1 MRNLIRALRG
11 KPVDLS
17 PKQQEKLAKAQA
29 KADAIIAE
37 REAAGRKAMEDSR
50 PVREID
56 SSRRSTVPRTRSA
69 RCSTTAATS
78 STPARA
84 RT

>member
-29 KADAIIAE
+29 KAQL
-37 REAAGRKAMEDSR
+37 GPYCGPLED
-50 PVREID
+50 
-56 SSRRSTVPRTRSA
+56 
-69 RCSTTAATS
+69 
-78 STPARA
+78 
-84 RT
+84 